1 MLHSKD
7 FFIISKKK
15 IYIVLKIHLRILE
28 KLIYKLYHLFDYVNK
43 INDILRT
50 YYQIWELGSS
60 QQLLWVC

>member
-60 QQLLWVC
+60 QQLL